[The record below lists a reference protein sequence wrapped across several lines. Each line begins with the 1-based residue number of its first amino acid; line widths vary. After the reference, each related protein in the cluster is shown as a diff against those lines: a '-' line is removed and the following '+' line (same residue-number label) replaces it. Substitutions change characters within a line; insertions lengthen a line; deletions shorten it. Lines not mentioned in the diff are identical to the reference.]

1 VANSYVT
8 FTTTAGTALTEYVI
22 PFAFFKKEDVKVK
35 SVRQNGTVLSWTYLE
50 EAYFTA
56 NQSNLAFGNYCVVFE
71 NGQNKIKFI
80 QATITYYVTIFRR
93 TSDTLLNFSNGST
106 LQADD
111 LNKLALLNIYTT
123 EESFDAS
130 IINTFDS
137 QLFTKFDK
145 SGGTITGNVDISNG
159 VLNVPVLFVTN
170 EASQAYIST
179 NRINMIGGTI
189 TGVPVPIN
197 ATDVANKSYVDTAV
211 SAGGGGGGG
220 GPVTIEADS
229 ITNAMLRKVAGQEA
243 VGTTAIQAQAVTA
256 SKLYAGGDFAGAVT
270 TNTIRGSAVTATK
283 LATDSV
289 IASKIQNGAVT
300 ANKLATDSVTTTK
313 IENGAVTADKLAP
326 NIFTGS
332 AILDNTLSVT
342 KLKEFPI
349 SYNEQIIN
357 PTKKDV
363 TINGNVILS
372 VTPTPVNSYQ
382 TQTAINT
389 VGNIRCNQVYEK
401 TIPDDGQAYKLQYN
415 QEFLYKQGEL
425 KISVAGDSRQF
436 THESLAKYDE
446 QPLVFKR
453 GSLAN
458 GYSSFQILVKP
469 KDLSIGAITL
479 AHLGRF
485 GILNSGQGNA
495 ETNFANSE
503 IIKNTISNIR
513 FNKMSANDNPI
524 GLDANTGVF
533 SFLRSQNYTIKYKIT
548 LTGHLYA
555 PVAGNMTIRPISD
568 GIGSYAP
575 PPYNQPANLQTL
587 QSSAEAS
594 KIKTHFFSVTS
605 ILTLPFSGEGNV
617 STWDIPVQYYFN
629 TSSSSTLSRWGHE
642 FVGVWHSPG
651 VSSALPEAWQS
662 SAGSPSAVVANDHAV
677 QICIEK
683 VASTPFEF

>member
-1 VANSYVT
+1 MASSYVT
-8 FTTTAGTALTEYVI
+8 FTTSGDGVTEYVI

-35 SVRQNGTVLSWTYLE
+35 SVRQNGTLLVWTYLE

-56 NQSNLAFGNYCVVFE
+56 NQANLAFGNYCVVFE

-80 QATITYYVTIFRR
+80 EATIIYYVTIFRR
-93 TSDTLLNFSNGST
+93 SSDTLLNFSNGST

-123 EESFDAS
+123 EEASDAS
-130 IINTFDS
+130 LINTFDS

-145 SGGTITGNVDISNG
+145 SGGTISGNVDIPNG
-159 VLNVPVLFVTN
+159 ALSVPALFVTSSN
-170 EASQAYIST
+170 VQAYINT

-189 TGVPVPIN
+189 TGVPVPVN
-197 ATDVANKSYVDTAV
+197 ATDVANKSYVDSAV

-220 GPVTIEADS
+220 GGGSVTIEDDS
-229 ITNAMLRKVAGQEA
+229 ITNAMLRKVVGQEA
-243 VGTTAIQAQAVTA
+243 VGTTAIQAQAITA
-256 SKLYAGGDFAGAVT
+256 SKLYVGGDFAGPVT

-283 LATDSV
+283 LASNSV
-289 IASKIQNGAVT
+289 ITSKIQNGAVT
-300 ANKLATDSVTTTK
+300 ADKLATDSVITSK
-313 IENGAVTADKLAP
+313 IQNGAVTADKLAV
-326 NIFTGS
+326 NAFTGAS
-332 AILDNTLSVT
+332 ILDNTLSAT

-357 PTKKDV
+357 PNKKDV
-363 TINGNVILS
+363 TINGKAIIS
-372 VTPTPVNSYQ
+372 VASTPVNSYA
-382 TQTAINT
+382 TQTAIDT
-389 VGNIRCNQVYEK
+389 QGNILCNQVYEK
-401 TIPDDGQAYKLQYN
+401 TIPDSQQAFKLGNN

-425 KISVAGDSRQF
+425 KMSVAGDAMQF
-436 THESLAKYDE
+436 THESLAKYE
-446 QPLVFKR
+446 GQPLVFKR
-453 GSLAN
+453 GSLVS
-458 GYSSFQILVKP
+458 GYSSFEILVKP

-495 ETNFANSE
+495 TTYFANSE

-513 FNKMSANDNPI
+513 FNKVSANDNPI
-524 GLDANTGVF
+524 GLDLNTGIF
-533 SFLRSQNYTIKYKIT
+533 SFLRSEIYTIKYKIT

-568 GIGSYAP
+568 GLGGFI
-575 PPYNQPANLQTL
+575 PPYSQPANLQTL
-587 QSSAEAS
+587 QTSSEAS

-605 ILTLPFSGEGNV
+605 VLTLPFSGVGYTTSYEL
-617 STWDIPVQYYFN
+617 PVQYYFK

-642 FVGVWHSPG
+642 FVGTWHSVG
-651 VSSALPEAWQS
+651 VSSALPEEWQS
-662 SAGSPSAVVANDHAV
+662 SAGSPSSVVANDHAV

-683 VASTPFEF
+683 ISAV